1 MSRLTQITS
10 YKNHLQSRYTRL
22 IEKSNS
28 YRFLDENQSDRAAFK
43 AMKIKTK
50 IDQIQYL
57 EKENSYLLS

>member
-1 MSRLTQITS
+1 MSRLTQISS
-10 YKNHLQSRYTRL
+10 YKNHLKNRYTKL

-28 YRFLDENQSDRAAFK
+28 YRFIDENQSDRAAYK

-57 EKENSYLLS
+57 EGVGL